1 MEKQTKPKS
10 KIDRIFESRAVQI
23 TFGLCSIFL
32 AFVFAGWAIDS
43 GSLLD
48 YGIGFLFFFAGMRE
62 LTLAIKKRKQQ

>member
-10 KIDRIFESRAVQI
+10 KLDRIFEHRAVRI

-48 YGIGFLFFFAGMRE
+48 YGIGFLFFFVGVRE
-62 LTLAIKKRKQQ
+62 LISGIRNGKNQ